1 MIIYGWNAKNIKQAP
16 LENYECPQC
25 QQKQSVLVI
34 FAKYVHI
41 FWIPVF
47 PFKKSAVIVCNNCK
61 KETEEKAISL
71 GAGVSVAQ
79 LKSAVPIPKYLFSGL
94 ALLLVGISLLVY
106 QGMEEDKQEQAYLA
120 APEVG
125 DVYLVKSTE
134 ETSEYN
140 HLLFKIREVHGDSLY
155 ISYSSFGYTGI
166 ISHLDPK
173 DGFYDIMYAVHKDY
187 LKKFDETGELK
198 KVFRGYTESTGFN
211 REVKFI
217 PDSLEYY
224 QPEADT
230 TGQ

>member
-1 MIIYGWNAKNIKQAP
+1 MIVYGWNAKNIKQAP

-47 PFKKSAVIVCNNCK
+47 PYKKSAIIVCNHCK
-61 KETEEKAISL
+61 KETEEKAIAL

-79 LKSAVPIPKYLFSGL
+79 LKSTVPIPKYLFSGL
-94 ALLLVGISLLVY
+94 ALLIVAISYIVY
-106 QGMEEDKQEQAYLA
+106 LGMEEDKQERAYIA

-134 ETSEYN
+134 ETSQYN
-140 HLLFKIREVHGDSLY
+140 HFLFKIREIHGDSLY
-155 ISYSSFGYTGI
+155 ISYTSFGYTGMI
-166 ISHLDPK
+166 TQLDPK
-173 DGFYDIMYAVHKDY
+173 DGFYDIMYSVHKSF

-198 KVFRGYTESTGFN
+198 KVFRGYSASTGFD
-211 REVKFI
+211 REVLFV
-217 PDSLEYY
+217 PDSLSVD
-224 QPEADT
+224 QLDSVH
-230 TGQ
+230 